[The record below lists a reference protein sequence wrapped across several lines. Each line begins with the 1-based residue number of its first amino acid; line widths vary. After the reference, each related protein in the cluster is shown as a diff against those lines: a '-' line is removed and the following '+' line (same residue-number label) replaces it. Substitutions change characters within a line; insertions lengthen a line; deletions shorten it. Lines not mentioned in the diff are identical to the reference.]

1 MTEQTSELIAKIAI
15 ELHANGSFDELQNC
29 IERAAFGVLFA
40 LEQNGLLVWKQ
51 PQ

>member
-15 ELHANGSFDELQNC
+15 ELHANGSFELQNC